1 MKVAQGIEMLKIPC
15 NVMGTPDIIYPT
27 LIWDSD
33 TIVQL
38 FAITGDCLK
47 ITSTVGLLS

>member
-1 MKVAQGIEMLKIPC
+1 MNCVFCKRPETEIVAENDLAWP
-15 NVMGTPDIIYPT
+15 
-27 LIWDSD
+27 
-33 TIVQL
+33 